1 MESGRRLLPKGTMT
15 RQLQLLVQMGL
26 RSTCQFG
33 IWHPWKD
40 IKLIVMQ
47 LVTVNIRG
55 LPRYKRIEQM

>member
-1 MESGRRLLPKGTMT
+1 MT